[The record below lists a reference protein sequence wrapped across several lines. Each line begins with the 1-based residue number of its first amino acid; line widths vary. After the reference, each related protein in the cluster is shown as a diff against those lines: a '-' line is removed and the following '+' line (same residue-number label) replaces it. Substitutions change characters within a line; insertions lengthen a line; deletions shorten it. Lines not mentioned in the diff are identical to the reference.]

1 MTSFGALENLSTKI
15 LSLCPYSYKCIQI
28 QRTQPYVA
36 PYSALDTRFRD
47 IYIYADIDIY
57 ILTHFSS
64 HTRQLDPHTHTH
76 THPHITP
83 KHTRQSPHTSH
94 TSHISSY
101 PTYHITH
108 KTYREFIAQ
117 RIPPVPT
124 AIHPSAIMW
133 PLFHRTTITLHR
145 MVRRPPPKADSSEL
159 SVKQN
164 LLFYLLVTQ
173 PKSTSSRF
181 RTHSLTSL
189 MLDHGK
195 PAFSSTLPVRSW

>member
-94 TSHISSY
+94 TSHIIISHISHHTQNIQRVHR
-101 PTYHITH
+101 PTHPP
-108 KTYREFIAQ
+108 RPNGD
-117 RIPPVPT
+117 PPVRHNVAFISPNDNYIAPNGAT
-124 AIHPSAIMW
+124 AAAQGG
-133 PLFHRTTITLHR
+133 F
-145 MVRRPPPKADSSEL
+145 
-159 SVKQN
+159 
-164 LLFYLLVTQ
+164 F
-173 PKSTSSRF
+173 
-181 RTHSLTSL
+181 
-189 MLDHGK
+189 
-195 PAFSSTLPVRSW
+195 